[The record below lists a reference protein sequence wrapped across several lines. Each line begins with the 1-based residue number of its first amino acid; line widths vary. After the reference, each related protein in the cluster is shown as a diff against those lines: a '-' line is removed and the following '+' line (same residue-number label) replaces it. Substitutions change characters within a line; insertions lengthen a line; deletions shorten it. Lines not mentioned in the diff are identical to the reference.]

1 MQLTIRVGAAVDRS
15 LSEAF
20 RPLVEAAGKAKVSI
34 EKSEKA
40 RQNTQSKTEK
50 SVTDDA
56 EKWAKYRDKIR
67 DRSATYAGKLA
78 VKQAAEEMRAA
89 SKAAKAEAAEAEKLA
104 KQRSQI
110 RDRSAIYAGKVAA
123 KQAADEIREEE
134 KKTKAYERELAKQ
147 SRARERKTHQSSQE
161 DRAKVQQQ
169 NKAAVGMAGRGL
181 RAAGGFALGV
191 AGDLARGAGVET
203 SFSSIA
209 QKNFDLQQQAAD
221 LSNAGFMNGDSRN
234 GVRIDPN
241 QLAAQTMSVG
251 KATGNDAN
259 DVMEGLQKFVAK
271 TGDLQSGRDVL
282 EDMARLAKATGSN
295 MSDVADAA
303 GDVASALPEG
313 ADKAR
318 IVRDVMTGIA
328 AQGKVGAVEI
338 KQLATQMTKIA
349 AASGQ
354 FEGKAQN
361 NMLAFGAMAQ
371 MARSGKGGAASAS
384 QAANTIGAFTSTFAK
399 GARLDSFEKFGV
411 NVAGAGGKN
420 RDPKQIILDSLKAAN
435 DTKFGGPANA
445 NRNMGEMFKD
455 VNARRAMMGWEN
467 TYKEAGGGD
476 AGLKAVSA
484 KFDELASSTLS
495 AQEAQESFAVA
506 MRTNKSQAEVFNQAM
521 RETTMQMQNELTP
534 ALIAM
539 APYVVEAAKSFASAI
554 QWITGKS
561 AITGELKD
569 TGNRVVTAKENTA
582 KALASGTISEGQL
595 KANQNAENVAR
606 KTVMDAKAEADA
618 KKADEYSPM
627 AKGAAAAFDNSIL
640 GVGGRVFN
648 KAFGSGD
655 MNGIGNSMVQKKEQ
669 TTADAVSRMEA
680 SEQLLA
686 QALEVNK
693 SVADRLGKTLVV
705 RIEGGASGPP
715 GIDPAGRTPPP

>member
-20 RPLVEAAGKAKVSI
+20 RPVVIAANQAKAAI
-34 EKSEKA
+34 EKSSKA
-40 RQNTQSKTEK
+40 GMDSKIRAAKTAASAEEREYQKLVKQTEK
-50 SVTDDA
+50 WRKDEVRAADKAAKDRVAAA
-56 EKWAKYRDKIR
+56 EK
-67 DRSATYAGKLA
+67 
-78 VKQAAEEMRAA
+78 A
-89 SKAAKAEAAEAEKLA
+89 SKAEQRLAETTAEASRKAHEKAEREKTRATEAAMRARAKDDAKAEKSKLFQLRPA
-104 KQRSQI
+104 R
-110 RDRSAIYAGKVAA
+110 
-123 KQAADEIREEE
+123 AADVVG
-134 KKTKAYERELAKQ
+134 AA
-147 SRARERKTHQSSQE
+147 SRA
-161 DRAKVQQQ
+161 
-169 NKAAVGMAGRGL
+169 G
-181 RAAGGFALGV
+181 RAAGGMALGI

-203 SFSSIA
+203 SFGSIA

-221 LSNAGFMNGDSRN
+221 LSNAGFMNGDARN

-354 FEGKAQN
+354 FEGKAQD

-384 QAANTIGAFTSTFAK
+384 QAANTIGSFTSTFAK

-521 RETTMQMQNELTP
+521 RETTMQVQNELTT
-534 ALIAM
+534 ALVAM
-539 APYVVEAAKSFASAI
+539 APAIIEAAKSFANAI
-554 QWITGKS
+554 QWITGRS
-561 AITGELKD
+561 AVTGELKD
-569 TGNRVVTAKENTA
+569 TGNRVMAAKEGTA
-582 KALASGTISEGQL
+582 KALASGNISAGQL
-595 KANQNAENVAR
+595 KANQNAEDVAR
-606 KTVMDAKAEADA
+606 KTVADAKAEAET
-618 KKADEYSPM
+618 KKSEQVSKAGAIGLGFLDNTGLGMVGRAGDKLFGTGEGKGWGANYVDKKKDE
-627 AKGAAAAFDNSIL
+627 AANAS
-640 GVGGRVFN
+640 
-648 KAFGSGD
+648 
-655 MNGIGNSMVQKKEQ
+655 
-669 TTADAVSRMEA
+669 SRMEA
-680 SEQLLA
+680 SEKLLA
-686 QALEVNK
+686 DIHESNK
-693 SVADRLGKTLVV
+693 AVAAMLGKTLVV
-705 RIEGGASGPP
+705 RVEGGASGPP